1 MRDKWGT
8 KWEKEKSG
16 AKIKVER
23 EKWGGEKWVTKWGVK
38 SEPRK
43 VG

>member
-1 MRDKWGT
+1 MGH
-8 KWEKEKSG
+8 
-16 AKIKVER
+16 KVGKR
-23 EKWGGEKWVTKWGVK
+23 EKWSKDKSRARKVGGEKKWVTKWGVK

>member
-1 MRDKWGT
+1 MGH
-8 KWEKEKSG
+8 
-16 AKIKVER
+16 KVGKR
-23 EKWGGEKWVTKWGVK
+23 EKWGKDKSRARKVGGEKWVTKWGVK